1 MSTSIRKSVKISDD
15 GFLKSMKDFFATK
28 NIKLFEEM
36 TFLVPGNEETLHK
49 MRLGEL
55 QQHISNQSIF

>member
-36 TFLVPGNEETLHK
+36 TFLVPGNEETLH
-49 MRLGEL
+49 
-55 QQHISNQSIF
+55 